1 MAEVYLDVLL
11 ASTQLTMCQKPGLAE
26 LDVQPDWEARWMARL
41 GLAPRE
47 EQPLYKGHSVL
58 CLWLICTDNS
68 MTGDI
73 WRVWL

>member
-1 MAEVYLDVLL
+1 
-11 ASTQLTMCQKPGLAE
+11 MCQKPGLAE

-58 CLWLICTDNS
+58 RLRLTHTDNS
-68 MTGDI
+68 ITGDI
-73 WRVWL
+73 WWMWL